1 MLSSTAHLVERVYA
15 QLEIIPLDWESP
27 RSAEEY
33 HSLISQAVYDI
44 ADLTDSYQ
52 QMHSQ
57 MTGLYHELGDLRRI
71 GEYMASLPS
80 FGVVESRCAVQDA
93 LSVVMEQRN
102 RLTVDMLSTGRFA
115 EILGRGMRTANDGS
129 DELFQLGRKLFSVI
143 NTRTIVYSNGT
154 KGKLEPDWSGRVDG
168 IRSLNEAIKSIRNNR
183 QVVLEY
189 LGGGDY
195 REERRQWSDAMGHW
209 DYIHNCPAYAARAP
223 LDHQRNAREWAMI
236 TPALLTTDM
245 FPYLDAYVA
254 KLVLSHGQLL
264 FRLNML
270 YHYHQL
276 AASVVDYYRAL
287 LEEGENHYVP
297 DHPGYRDFVKIKQYL
312 EEGY

>member
-1 MLSSTAHLVERVYA
+1 MTSSTAHLIERVYA

-27 RSAEEY
+27 RTAEEY

-52 QMHSQ
+52 QMQSR
-57 MTGLYHELGDLRRI
+57 MTDLYRELGDLRRI
-71 GEYMASLPS
+71 GEYMASLPG
-80 FGVVESRCAVQDA
+80 FGVVESRRAVQDA

-154 KGKLEPDWSGRVDG
+154 KGKLTPDWSGRVDG
-168 IRSLNEAIKSIRNNR
+168 VRSLREATGLARDNR
-183 QVVLEY
+183 AIVLEY
-189 LGGGDY
+189 LQGGDDLC
-195 REERRQWSDAMGHW
+195 ERRHWSDAMGHW
-209 DYIHNCPAYAARAP
+209 DYVHNCPAYAARAP

-236 TPALLTTDM
+236 TPSLLSADM
-245 FPYLDAYVA
+245 FPYLDLYAS
-254 KLVLSHGQLL
+254 KLVIAHGQLL

-276 AASVVDYYRAL
+276 AAAVIDYHRATL
-287 LEEGENHYVP
+287 DEGELHYVP
-297 DHPGYRDFVKIKQYL
+297 DHPAYRDFAKIKQYL